1 MKIILEREKC
11 IGCGSCEAM
20 CPKYWKMA
28 DDSKVNLLGSKDVGT
43 NNYELETSEAG
54 CNQEAADICELET
67 EKIECNQEAADVCPV
82 QCIQID
88 KP

>member
-28 DDSKVNLLGSKDVGT
+28 DDGRVDLLGSKAKPKTDIF
-43 NNYELETSEAG
+43 ELES
-54 CNQEAADICELET
+54 

-82 QCIQID
+82 QCIRID
-88 KP
+88 KS